1 MDTIG
6 KRLKYAQ
13 EKKGLTNKELAQ
25 KMGKNSPSTIIS
37 WQNDTTEITVSQ
49 LKELAVIL
57 DVSVSFLM
65 NGEEAT
71 KVVTKPTEE
80 YVLMKKDEL
89 IGMQGEIIELKDELI
104 KYQRKEIEELR
115 QKEENLKN
123 IEVVRTDA

>member
-104 KYQRKEIEELR
+104 KYQRKEIEELKA
-115 QKEENLKN
+115 KEENFKN
-123 IEVVRTDA
+123 IEVVRTEV

>member
-13 EKKGLTNKELAQ
+13 EQKGLTNKELAQ

-49 LKELAVIL
+49 LKELALIL
-57 DVSVSFLM
+57 DVSVNFLM
-65 NGEEAT
+65 NGEEASN
-71 KVVTKPTEE
+71 VVTKPTEE
-80 YVLMKKDEL
+80 YILMKKDEL

-104 KYQRKEIEELR
+104 KYQKKEIEELR
-115 QKEENLKN
+115 QKEEHLKN
-123 IEVVRTDA
+123 PAMVVDKP